1 MSERPNRCN
10 LKLVM
15 LLDPRDESYSICSH
29 NLSAEDARQELDQLR
44 GEGLF
49 AITLDQ
55 RSSHP
60 AEDPYDCTACRAE
73 LTVTCPPRLT

>member
-1 MSERPNRCN
+1 MSEKPNRCN

-44 GEGLF
+44 GQGLF

-60 AEDPYDCTACRAE
+60 VEDPYDCTACREE
-73 LTVTCPPRLT
+73 LTVTSPRLT